1 MTRAEPIGI
10 VNKLKYPPP
19 IQMNQLLWEIPI
31 EHPTARVYLLDT
43 PVRTSEA
50 PSAGAG
56 ARDSSL
62 SAVGSDGGEMRNLPL
77 FVVIVQ

>member
-31 EHPTARVYLLDT
+31 ELLLFAPDLLARGLVAAVPGRRLALARAV
-43 PVRTSEA
+43 VRAFA
-50 PSAGAG
+50 PRAALHVASFAA
-56 ARDSSL
+56 
-62 SAVGSDGGEMRNLPL
+62 
-77 FVVIVQ
+77 